1 MYQLQYKTAAATSWT
16 TVSNINANLY
26 TITNLAMNTV
36 YQYAVSSKCGS
47 SFTLYSPVGTFTT
60 LNCVTSAN
68 NTAQWIDLFK
78 VGTINRVSGA
88 DAGGYINT
96 GLSTNLVIGS
106 VNAAQISAG
115 FAGAVANNNY
125 NVYVDLNR
133 NGSFNESN
141 ERVAGTLL
149 ISNAGTFNFNVTIPS
164 TATPGVT
171 GMRVVMRKNTDG
183 VPGPCL
189 QGFVGEAEDY
199 LVNLTTTAFNGF
211 GSNPVTVTS
220 FTGTSIQTPVAA
232 GITVAPNPS
241 AGRYNITFNGAFSPI
256 QYDVLT
262 SNGIAVKSARV
273 VSAKILQLDITAM
286 PAGLYLLRLTDKSG
300 RIEKLKL
307 LKE

>member
-1 MYQLQYKTAAATSWT
+1 
-16 TVSNINANLY
+16 
-26 TITNLAMNTV
+26 MNTV
-36 YQYAVSSKCGS
+36 YQFAVASKCGS
-47 SFTLYSPVGTFTT
+47 TFTAYSPVGTFTT
-60 LNCVTSAN
+60 QNCATNAN

-88 DAGGYINT
+88 DPGGYINT

-106 VNAAQISAG
+106 TGNAGQISAG

-125 NVYVDLNR
+125 NVYIDFNR

-141 ERVAGTLL
+141 ERVAGASL
-149 ISNAGTFNFNVTIPS
+149 ISNAGTFNFTFSIPS

-199 LVNLTTTAFNGF
+199 TVNLTTTAFNGF
-211 GSNPVTVTS
+211 GENPIPI
-220 FTGTSIQTPVAA
+220 TGITTPAESVVINS

-241 AGRYNITFNGAFSPI
+241 TGKYNVSFNSGFSPV
-256 QYDVLT
+256 QYDIINT
-262 SNGIAVKSARV
+262 SGHSVKSAKV
-273 VSAKILQLDITAM
+273 VSAKNLQLDITTM
-286 PAGLYLLRLTDKSG
+286 PAGLYLLRLADRNGNTKM
-300 RIEKLKL
+300 LKL
-307 LKE
+307 IKE